1 MMMAPSNSRQTKLD
15 RSSVN
20 KLEGQIERI
29 TYTNEETGYTVA
41 RIKVTG
47 YSEPITAVGK
57 LISPT
62 PGEFLKMEGAWM
74 DHPKFGRQFKVI
86 SYRSVVPSSIE
97 GIQRYLGSGLI
108 KGIGPVMASRI
119 VEKFGE
125 KTLEV
130 IDNRVEELEKVEG
143 IGRERVGMIRRAW
156 EDQKDIR
163 EVMIFLQ
170 GHGVSSAYA
179 TKIFKRYG
187 HNAVSVLKRNPY
199 TLATDIFGIGFQTA
213 DRIAE
218 KLGFEKSA
226 PVRAEAGILYVLAQ
240 LSDDG
245 HVYYPYE
252 ALIVKCKEVLE
263 VDREVI
269 LKAFGNI
276 AYDGKVVTEDLNLEL
291 EEFVPNQKAVYL
303 AQFYTSET
311 GIAKYF
317 ARLTSSP
324 KRTRKMDQDKAI
336 EWVQGKI
343 NLDLAPKQIEAVK
356 RAISDKVMV
365 ITGGPGT
372 GKTTIIN
379 AVIKIYRAVGARIL
393 LAAPTGRAS
402 KRMSEATG
410 YPARTIHRML
420 EYSFQKGG
428 FQRNQDHPLEV
439 DVLILDEVSMV
450 DTFLM
455 YHLLKAVPA
464 EATLVMVGD
473 VNQLPSVGPGSV
485 LKDIIKSSV
494 VPVVELKEIFR
505 QAGESLIIVNAH
517 KINNGVMPVLKTTKE
532 GLEDFYF
539 IEQDDPEQA
548 LGIIMEL
555 VCERIP
561 KRFNFHPIDDVQ
573 VLSPMHKGV
582 VGAANLN
589 MKLQEALNPSKVQIA
604 KGERVFRLKD
614 KVMQI
619 RNNYEKEVFNG
630 DIGRITSM
638 DQETQQVTI
647 TFDGIPVPY
656 NYVELDEV
664 ALAYAIS
671 VHKSQGSEYQAIVIP
686 ILSQHYVLLQRN
698 LIYTAVTRGKKLVV
712 MVGSKEA
719 LAIGVRNDRI
729 MRRYT
734 YLAERLKR
742 S

>member
-252 ALIVKCKEVLE
+252 ALIEKCKEVLE

>member
-517 KINNGVMPVLKTTKE
+517 KINNGAMPVLKTSKE

-539 IEQDDPEQA
+539 VEQDDPGQA

>member
-1 MMMAPSNSRQTKLD
+1 LD

-57 LISPT
+57 LIAPT
-62 PGEFLKMEGAWM
+62 PGELLEMEGAWM

-86 SYRSVVPSSIE
+86 NYRSVVPSSIE
-97 GIQRYLGSGLI
+97 GIRRYLGSGLI

-199 TLATDIFGIGFQTA
+199 TLATDIYGIGFQTA

-252 ALIVKCKEVLE
+252 PLIEKCKEILE

-311 GIAKYF
+311 GIAKHF
-317 ARLTSSP
+317 ARLISSP
-324 KRTRKMDQDKAI
+324 KRTRKMDKDKAI
-336 EWVQGKI
+336 QWVQGKI
-343 NLDLAPKQIEAVK
+343 NLELAPKQIEAVK
-356 RAISDKVMV
+356 QAISDKVMV

-410 YPARTIHRML
+410 YPAKTIHRTL

-428 FQRNQDHPLEV
+428 FQRNHDHPLEV

-450 DTFLM
+450 DTILM

-485 LKDIIKSSV
+485 LKDIIESNV

-517 KINNGVMPVLKTTKE
+517 KINNGVMPKLKTTKE
-532 GLEDFYF
+532 SLEDFYF

-582 VGAANLN
+582 VGTGNLN
-589 MKLQEALNPSKVQIA
+589 MKLQQALNPSKVQIA
-604 KGERVFRLKD
+604 KGERVFHLKD

-656 NYVELDEV
+656 NYLELDEV

-729 MRRYT
+729 MRRHT
-734 YLAERLKR
+734 YLAERLRR

>member
-1 MMMAPSNSRQTKLD
+1 MMPPSNSRRIHLG
-15 RSSVN
+15 RSPITE
-20 KLEGQIERI
+20 LEGQIERI
-29 TYTNEETGYTVA
+29 TYSNEETGYTVA
-41 RIKVTG
+41 KIKVPG
-47 YSEPITAVGK
+47 YLEAITAVGN
-57 LISPT
+57 LIAPT
-62 PGEFLKMEGAWM
+62 PGEMLRIKGSWIN
-74 DHPKFGRQFKVI
+74 HPKFGRQFKVI
-86 SYRSVVPSSIE
+86 SHRTLVPSSVE
-97 GIQRYLGSGLI
+97 GIRKYLGSGLI

-119 VEKFGE
+119 VNRFGD
-125 KTLEV
+125 KTLEI
-130 IDNRVEELEKVEG
+130 IDHRIEELEKVEG
-143 IGRERVGMIRRAW
+143 IGHKRVGMIRKAW

-170 GHGVSSAYA
+170 AHGISSGHAA
-179 TKIFKRYG
+179 KIFKRYG
-187 HNAVSVLKRNPY
+187 HDSISILKKNPY
-199 TLATDIFGIGFQTA
+199 TLATDIYGIGFHTA
-213 DRIAE
+213 DGIAG

-226 PVRAEAGILYVLAQ
+226 PVRAEAGVLYVLRE
-240 LSDDG
+240 LSEEG

-252 ALIVKCKEVLE
+252 LLIEKCKEILE
-263 VDREVI
+263 VNREI
-269 LKAFGNI
+269 IIKAFANVVHEK
-276 AYDGKVVTEDLNLEL
+276 KVIVEDINLDL
-291 EEFVPNQKAVYL
+291 GEFVPNQKAVYL
-303 AQFYTSET
+303 AQFHTSET
-311 GIAKYF
+311 GIANNL
-317 ARLTSSP
+317 ARLISSE
-324 KRTRKMDQDKAI
+324 KKIRKMDGEKAI
-336 EWVQGKI
+336 PWVQGKI
-343 NLDLAPKQIEAVK
+343 NLRLAPKQIEAVK
-356 RAISDKVMV
+356 GAISDKVMV

-379 AVIKIYRAVGARIL
+379 AVIKIYKAVGARIQ

-428 FQRNQDHPLEV
+428 FQRNQDHPLEM

-450 DTFLM
+450 DTILM

-464 EATLVMVGD
+464 EATLIMVGD
-473 VNQLPSVGPGSV
+473 VNQLPSVGAGSI
-485 LKDIIKSSV
+485 LKDIIRSKM

-505 QAGESLIIVNAH
+505 QAGESLIVVNAH
-517 KINNGVMPVLKTTKE
+517 KINNGVIPKIRPAKE
-532 GLEDFYF
+532 SLEDFYF
-539 IEQDDPEQA
+539 IEQNDPEQA
-548 LGIIMEL
+548 LNIIMDL

-561 KRFNFHPIDDVQ
+561 KRFDLDPIDDIQ

-582 VGAANLN
+582 VGAGNLN
-589 MKLQEALNPSKVQIA
+589 IKLQDALNPSRSQIS
-604 KGERVFRLKD
+604 KGERAFRLKD
-614 KVMQI
+614 KVMQM

-638 DQETQQVTI
+638 DQESQEVTI

-656 NYVELDEV
+656 DYFELDEI
-664 ALAYAIS
+664 ALAYAIT
-671 VHKSQGSEYQAIVIP
+671 VHKSQGSEYPAVVIP
-686 ILSQHYVLLQRN
+686 IMSQHYILLQRN

-734 YLAERLKR
+734 YLAERLRR

>member
-1 MMMAPSNSRQTKLD
+1 MIPPSNSRPTKSD
-15 RSSVN
+15 RSSV
-20 KLEGQIERI
+20 KELEGQIERI

-41 RIKVTG
+41 RIKVAG
-47 YSEPITAVGK
+47 YSESVTAVGN
-57 LISPT
+57 LIAPR
-62 PGEFLKMEGAWM
+62 PGELIKMKGAWV
-74 DHPKFGRQFKVI
+74 DHPKFGRQFKVA
-86 SYRSVVPSSIE
+86 SYRTLVPSSLE
-97 GIQRYLGSGLI
+97 GMRRYLGSGLI

-130 IDNRVEELEKVEG
+130 IDGRIEELEKVEG
-143 IGRERVGMIRRAW
+143 IGRQRVGMIRRAW

-187 HNAVSVLKRNPY
+187 QNAISVLKRNPY
-199 TLATDIFGIGFQTA
+199 TLATDIYGIGFQTA
-213 DRIAE
+213 DRIAQR
-218 KLGFEKSA
+218 LGFEKSA

-240 LSDDG
+240 LSEDG

-252 ALIVKCKEVLE
+252 RLIEKCREILE

-269 LKAFGNI
+269 LKAFGSI
-276 AYDGKVVTEDLNLEL
+276 TYDGKVITEDLNLEL

-303 AQFYTSET
+303 AQFHTSET
-311 GIAKYF
+311 GIANHF
-317 ARLTSSP
+317 ARLISSP
-324 KRTRKMDQDKAI
+324 KRIRKMDEDKAI
-336 EWVQGKI
+336 QWVQGKI
-343 NLDLAPKQIEAVK
+343 NLKLALKQIEAVK
-356 RAISDKVMV
+356 KAISDKVMV

-379 AVIKIYRAVGARIL
+379 AVIQIYRAVGARIL

-402 KRMSEATG
+402 KRMSEATR

-428 FQRNQDHPLEV
+428 FQRNHDHPLEV

-450 DTFLM
+450 DAVLM

-464 EATLVMVGD
+464 EATLILVGD

-485 LKDIIKSSV
+485 LRDIIRSNV

-505 QAGESLIIVNAH
+505 QAGESLIVVNAH
-517 KINNGVMPVLKTTKE
+517 KINNGVIPKLKPAKE
-532 GLEDFYF
+532 NLEDFYF
-539 IEQDDPEQA
+539 IEQDDPDQA
-548 LGIIMEL
+548 LSVIMEL

-561 KRFNFHPIDDVQ
+561 KRFNFHPINDVQ

-582 VGAANLN
+582 VGVGNLN
-589 MKLQEALNPSKVQIA
+589 MKLQDAMNPSNVQIA

-614 KVMQI
+614 KVMQT

-638 DQETQQVTI
+638 DQESQQVTI

-656 NYVELDEV
+656 DFSELDEV

-671 VHKSQGSEYQAIVIP
+671 VHKSQGSEYEAVVIP
-686 ILSQHYVLLQRN
+686 ILPQHYVLLQRN

>member
-1 MMMAPSNSRQTKLD
+1 MKPPSNSRQTRLD
-15 RSSVN
+15 RSSVTQ
-20 KLEGQIERI
+20 LEGQIERI

-41 RIKVTG
+41 RIKVGG
-47 YSEPITAVGK
+47 YSEPITAVGN
-57 LISPT
+57 LIAPT
-62 PGEFLKMEGAWM
+62 PGEWLVMKGAWM
-74 DHPKFGRQFKVI
+74 DHPKFGRQFKVT
-86 SYRSVVPSSIE
+86 SYRAVVPSSLE
-97 GIQRYLGSGLI
+97 GIRKYLGSGLI

-119 VEKFGE
+119 VKKFGE

-130 IDNRVEELEKVEG
+130 IDNRIEELEKVDG

-156 EDQKDIR
+156 KDQKDIR

-199 TLATDIFGIGFQTA
+199 TLASDIHGIGFQTA

-226 PVRAEAGILYVLAQ
+226 PVRAEAGILYVLTQ

-252 ALIVKCKEVLE
+252 LLIQKSEEILG
-263 VDREVI
+263 VDRDVI

-276 AYDGKVVTEDLNLEL
+276 AYDRKVVTEDLNLEL
-291 EEFVPNQKAVYL
+291 DEFVPNQKAVYL
-303 AQFYTSET
+303 PQFHTSET
-311 GIAKYF
+311 GIANHF
-317 ARLTSSP
+317 ARLVSSP
-324 KRTRKMDQDKAI
+324 KKIRKMDKDKAI
-336 EWVQGKI
+336 QWVQGKI
-343 NLDLAPKQIEAVK
+343 NLELAPKQIEAVK

-379 AVIKIYRAVGARIL
+379 AVIKIYRAIGARIL

-402 KRMSEATG
+402 KRMSEATS
-410 YPARTIHRML
+410 YPARTIHRTL

-428 FQRNQDHPLEV
+428 FQRSQDHPLEV

-450 DTFLM
+450 DTILM

-464 EATLVMVGD
+464 EATLIMVGD

-485 LKDIIKSSV
+485 LKDIIRSNV

-505 QAGESLIIVNAH
+505 QAGESLIVVNAH
-517 KINNGVMPVLKTTKE
+517 KINNGVMPKLKPAKE
-532 GLEDFYF
+532 NLEDFYF

-548 LGIIMEL
+548 LNTIMEL
-555 VCERIP
+555 VCDRIP
-561 KRFNFHPIDDVQ
+561 KRFNLHAIDEVQ

-582 VGAANLN
+582 VGAGNLN
-589 MKLQEALNPSKVQIA
+589 MMLQDALNPSKVQIA
-604 KGERVFRLKD
+604 KGDRVFHLKD

-638 DQETQQVTI
+638 DQESQQVTI

-656 NYVELDEV
+656 NFLELDEV

-698 LIYTAVTRGKKLVV
+698 LIYTAVTRAKRLVV

-734 YLAERLKR
+734 HLAERLKR
-742 S
+742 P